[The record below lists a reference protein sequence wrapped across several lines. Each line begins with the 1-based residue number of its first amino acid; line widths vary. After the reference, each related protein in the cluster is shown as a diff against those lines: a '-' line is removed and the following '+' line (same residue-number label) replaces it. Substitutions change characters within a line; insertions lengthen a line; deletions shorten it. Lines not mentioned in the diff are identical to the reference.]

1 MTKENKEKLK
11 TWRIQKMEECK
22 YFPKYFYY
30 FSLTDNLESIID
42 FGILP
47 KNEIENKK
55 IATKSF
61 ANPGVQHWR
70 KITNCPISGGKNKK
84 IHDLVP
90 VYLNPRTPTIS
101 AVRNLQNQMFF
112 CLINSKK
119 LISDTEVDFAF
130 TDGNASSQT
139 TQFYWNLNNLK
150 KLNWRIINGLHWN
163 DEKDGKR
170 IRNCE
175 FLIFPKIKVDYID
188 IITCFDTSALL
199 KITKIIKS
207 KNLKIKTNI
216 VDFFWT

>member
-1 MTKENKEKLK
+1 MTNENKEKLK
-11 TWRIQKMEECK
+11 AWRIQKIEECK
-22 YFPKYFYY
+22 QFPKYFYY
-30 FSLTDNLESIID
+30 FSLNDNLENIID

-55 IATKSF
+55 ITTKSF

-101 AVRNLQNQMFF
+101 AVRSLKNQMFF

-119 LISDTEVDFAF
+119 LISDTDVDFAF
-130 TDGNASSQT
+130 TDGNASSQNT
-139 TQFYWNLNNLK
+139 KFYWNLTNLK
-150 KLNWRIINGLHWN
+150 QLNWRIINGLNWN

-170 IRNCE
+170 IKNCE

-188 IITCFDTSALL
+188 AITCFNTTTLL
-199 KITKIIKS
+199 KITKIIES
-207 KNLKIKTNI
+207 RNLKIKTNV